1 MEESK
6 TNTDEVVPVDNNQ
19 SEPPTIQQETVQP
32 ITIQDISVPSTTTVS
47 VSSLLTIDDILGTLM
62 LEKESK
68 DRAELENIGNMP
80 IDELKESLTFWVKLG
95 FPNDFAL
102 KRICIEPPT
111 KCVDGITRNLRDYIQ
126 YCSGKTIEEHATV
139 LQSKL
144 SGMTI
149 SVVESY
155 GCFTIAVSKT

>member
-1 MEESK
+1 MEDSK
-6 TNTDEVVPVDNNQ
+6 VDTNEPVQEKEVVVT
-19 SEPPTIQQETVQP
+19 SGVQEEVVQP
-32 ITIQDISVPSTTTVS
+32 ITIEEISASAPVISA
-47 VSSLLTIDDILGTLM
+47 SSLLTINDILSTLM

-95 FPNDFAL
+95 FPNSFGL

-111 KCVDGITRNLRDYIQ
+111 KCVDGVTRNLRDYIQ
-126 YCSGKTIEEHATV
+126 YCSGKTIEEHAAV
-139 LQSKL
+139 LQSRL

-149 SVVESY
+149 SLVESY
-155 GCFTIAVSKT
+155 GCFTITVSKT